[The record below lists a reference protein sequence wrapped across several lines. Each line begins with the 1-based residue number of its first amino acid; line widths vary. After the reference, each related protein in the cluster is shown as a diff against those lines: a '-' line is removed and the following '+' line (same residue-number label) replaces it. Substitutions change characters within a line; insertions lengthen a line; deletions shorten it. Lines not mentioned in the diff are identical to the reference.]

1 MAFPKLQRW
10 LLTIWNCPFEVEV
23 KVMKMAKVWILV
35 ATSVFLS
42 SAFAQHSAE
51 ETKEDIA
58 RYLAMAMAT
67 AHGKAAQCL
76 EAGKEVKLCL
86 AELQAACKGL
96 AIGKYCG
103 MRHQH

>member
-1 MAFPKLQRW
+1 M
-10 LLTIWNCPFEVEV
+10 NVV
-23 KVMKMAKVWILV
+23 KFWILV
-35 ATSVFLS
+35 ASSVCLS
-42 SAFAQHSAE
+42 TAFAQHSAE

-58 RYLAMAMAT
+58 RHRAMAT

-76 EAGKEVKLCL
+76 EAGKEAKVCL
-86 AELQAACKGL
+86 AELQATCKGL

>member
-1 MAFPKLQRW
+1 
-10 LLTIWNCPFEVEV
+10 
-23 KVMKMAKVWILV
+23 
-35 ATSVFLS
+35 
-42 SAFAQHSAE
+42 
-51 ETKEDIA
+51 
-58 RYLAMAMAT
+58 MAT

-76 EAGKEVKLCL
+76 EAGKEAKVCL

>member
-1 MAFPKLQRW
+1 
-10 LLTIWNCPFEVEV
+10 
-23 KVMKMAKVWILV
+23 MKMAKFWILV
-35 ATSVFLS
+35 ATSVCLS

-51 ETKEDIA
+51 EIKEDIA
-58 RYLAMAMAT
+58 RHRAMAT

-76 EAGKEVKLCL
+76 EAGKDAKLCL